1 MEDILLAVM
10 MVGVFVFEYFV
21 VDRFGKFMDEN
32 YQWYQEPQ
40 IPCRKIYISET
51 KGKNKDII
59 SKEVNTVL
67 NSLSNADDFEIIICK
82 TVDPCMIEY
91 LEESGCEVK
100 YDYHAS

>member
-1 MEDILLAVM
+1 M
-10 MVGVFVFEYFV
+10 
-21 VDRFGKFMDEN
+21 
-32 YQWYQEPQ
+32 
-40 IPCRKIYISET
+40 
-51 KGKNKDII
+51 
-59 SKEVNTVL
+59 L

>member
-1 MEDILLAVM
+1 MYDM
-10 MVGVFVFEYFV
+10 GQFQSGVY
-21 VDRFGKFMDEN
+21 RQAG
-32 YQWYQEPQ
+32 
-40 IPCRKIYISET
+40 
-51 KGKNKDII
+51 